1 MNSEHLLTKRFIP
14 KDSLVSRQ
22 IVNEIIIVPVKKR
35 AKDVDN
41 IYSINDT
48 GARVWELMDGK
59 RSLEQI
65 VAQITKEYDVDKTVA
80 EQDALEFVTKLL
92 SIDALDEV

>member
-1 MNSEHLLTKRFIP
+1 MLTKRFIP

-22 IVNEIIIVPVKKR
+22 IVNEIIIVPVKRR

-48 GARVWELMDGK
+48 GARVWELMDGN

-65 VAQITKEYDVDKTVA
+65 VEQITDEYDVEKTVA
-80 EQDALEFVTKLL
+80 EQDALEFVAKLI